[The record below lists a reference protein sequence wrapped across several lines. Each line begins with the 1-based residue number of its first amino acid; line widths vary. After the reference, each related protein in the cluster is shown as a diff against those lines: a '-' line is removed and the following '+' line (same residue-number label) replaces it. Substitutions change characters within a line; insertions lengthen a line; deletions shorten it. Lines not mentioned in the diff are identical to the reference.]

1 MSDDHE
7 RRHTFA
13 PLPRAPMRADD
24 TLRFWIPEKALLI
37 SKGAAIASKC
47 YAPGLEDDER
57 TKRFL
62 HAAYLTLTGHYG

>member
-1 MSDDHE
+1 MTPPPDDT
-7 RRHTFA
+7 RRHSIA
-13 PLPRAPMRADD
+13 YAASIARGPRY
-24 TLRFWIPEKALLI
+24 WIPEKAFLI

-47 YAPGLEDDER
+47 YEPDLEDDER